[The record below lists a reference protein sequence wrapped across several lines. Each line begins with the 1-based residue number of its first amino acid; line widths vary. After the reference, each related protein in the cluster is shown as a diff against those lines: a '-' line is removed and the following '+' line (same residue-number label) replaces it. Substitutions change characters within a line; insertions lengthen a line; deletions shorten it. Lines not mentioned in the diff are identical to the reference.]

1 MGWCRVVG
9 LVKLEGG
16 FGVDLIGGVGWY
28 VQSGFRVCG
37 CLGQV
42 QGGFRVGVG

>member
-16 FGVDLIGGVGWY
+16 FRVDLIGG
-28 VQSGFRVCG
+28 GFWVCG